1 MEFKIDGLDNF
12 MDRLSN
18 VDKSFEKEADKTI
31 KKVVSF
37 TIRDVKKNTP
47 VAKENG
53 GTLRRSW
60 SQKKINKYEYIVYTN
75 VEYAPH
81 IEYGHRTRQGTGKA
95 KKYRPKEGGI
105 RFVKGRY
112 MLTNAIVRA
121 EDKFI
126 NEIETL
132 IENLWEDK

>member
-1 MEFKIDGLDNF
+1 MGLDVNGLDDFMNTLGNSEKNF
-12 MDRLSN
+12 
-18 VDKSFEKEADKTI
+18 EEEAEKTI

-47 VAKENG
+47 VAKKDG
-53 GTLRRSW
+53 GTLRKSW
-60 SQKKINKYEYIVYTN
+60 SQKKINKLEYIVYTN
-75 VEYAPH
+75 LSYAPH
-81 IEYGHRTRQGTGKA
+81 VEYGHRTRQGTGKA